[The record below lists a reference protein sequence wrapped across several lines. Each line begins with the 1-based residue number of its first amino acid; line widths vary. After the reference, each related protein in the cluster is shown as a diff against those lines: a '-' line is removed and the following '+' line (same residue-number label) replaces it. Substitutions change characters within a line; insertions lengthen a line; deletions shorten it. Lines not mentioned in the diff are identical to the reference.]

1 LANSPRRPGSLRRVG
16 AALLAHQKGALFFS
30 DDAVGI
36 ETALHQRLADKR
48 VNLVN
53 PRREFFHAT
62 AAEVK
67 TLLAELAGDL
77 LHFEDFPE
85 ALEYRQS
92 LAARTHP
99 EAAHTA

>member
-1 LANSPRRPGSLRRVG
+1 VPLLLVVREVG
-16 AALLAHQKGALFFS
+16 DASVPFRYDVHALFFS

-67 TLLAELAGDL
+67 TLLGELAGDL

-92 LAARTHP
+92 LAARTP
-99 EAAHTA
+99 A